1 MKSIP
6 SFARNENDNL
16 LFQHLK
22 KLVHEEIRSLDTK
35 RLFWVRLKVFL
46 FPLLYISIYA
56 FALQQAKHLFLF
68 YTCFGLMGAIVVMI
82 YLNIIHD
89 AGHNTIFKTK
99 KANSLLLYLLDL
111 LGANS
116 YIWKIKHIKLHHSF
130 PNVAGWDSDMQQ
142 HGLIKL
148 FPSDRTRKIHRY
160 QHITIF
166 FLYPL
171 FFFNWLVVRDFKDYF
186 SNNQP
191 LKKIQKIPLREYIKL
206 FLFKSFFFFYTLILP
221 VVFFGFTSL
230 QTAAALMF
238 MLVTAAIIALAGLLT
253 QHVNIKND
261 FPLVQE
267 NGTLESTWFIMQLTT
282 GNNVHTTNWV
292 MRVLLGN
299 FNYHLSHHLFPNIS
313 YAYGK
318 EITAVIKAYSK
329 QHDLPYRSFSFT
341 NALKYHY
348 LLVRKNGMQKEFF
361 QEGL

>member
-6 SFARNENDNL
+6 SFARNENDNI
-16 LFQHLK
+16 LFQELK
-22 KLVHEEIRSLDTK
+22 KIVHEKIRSLDTK
-35 RLFWVRLKVFL
+35 RLFWVKLKVFL
-46 FPLLYISIYA
+46 FPLLYVAVYIT
-56 FALQQAKHLFLF
+56 ALQQHNHLIFF
-68 YTCFGLMGAIVVMI
+68 YACFSLMGAIIVMI

-89 AGHNTIFKTK
+89 AGHNIIFKTK
-99 KANSLLLYLLDL
+99 KANAVLLYLLDL

-130 PNVAGWDSDMQQ
+130 PNVAGWDSDMEQ

-148 FPSDRTRKIHRY
+148 YPSDKTKKIHRY

-166 FLYPL
+166 VLYPL

-186 SNNQP
+186 SNKQP
-191 LKKIQKIPLREYIKL
+191 LKKIQKIPVREYIKL
-206 FLFKSFFFFYTLILP
+206 FLFKSFFFFYTLVIP
-221 VVFFGFTSL
+221 VLFFEFTFL
-230 QTAAALMF
+230 QAAAALML

-267 NGTLESTWFIMQLTT
+267 NGKLESTWFITQLAT

-313 YAYGK
+313 YAYSK
-318 EITAVIKAYSK
+318 EITAIIKDYSK
-329 QHDLPYRSFSFT
+329 QHDLPYRSFSFI

-348 LLVRKNGMQKEFF
+348 LLVKKNGMQKSIFE
-361 QEGL
+361 ENI